1 MTTANTVFSGP
12 AEVVKPLY
20 VERPVASGQTIR
32 PGALLLVSAGEFIAH
47 NAEGQG
53 GPYRIADV
61 NVVKQTGVTT
71 AYTVGDTCF
80 AFWPRPGETY
90 NCILAASQAITKDEA
105 LTSNGAGA
113 LKSAA
118 VDGTEEV
125 LAYADEDLTTTGA
138 TGRLRVRI
146 ATASYNADATSA

>member
-1 MTTANTVFSGP
+1 MTTANVVFSG
-12 AEVVKPLY
+12 AADIVKP
-20 VERPVASGQTIR
+20 VQDEAVVASGETIL
-32 PGALLLVSAGEFIAH
+32 PGMLLLKSSGEFIAH
-47 NAEGQG
+47 DEDGQG

-61 NVVKQTGVTT
+61 NFIKQEGVTD
-71 AYTVGDTCF
+71 AYDVGDTCY
-80 AFWPRPGETY
+80 AFYPRPGEYY
-90 NCILAASQAITKDEA
+90 NCVLAASQTITKDEA

-146 ATASYNADATSA
+146 ATASYNADTTGA